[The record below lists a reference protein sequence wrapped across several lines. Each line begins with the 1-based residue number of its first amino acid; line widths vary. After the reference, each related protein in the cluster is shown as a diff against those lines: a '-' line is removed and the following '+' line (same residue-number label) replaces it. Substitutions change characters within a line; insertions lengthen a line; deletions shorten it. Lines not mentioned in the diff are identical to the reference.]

1 MKNINGTGSVY
12 KLSGKRR
19 KPWAFAIT
27 TGYSNDGKQ
36 IRKLIGTFPTKK
48 EAQETLIK
56 YAKNP
61 NLFTKMTFKELKDM
75 WWENYK
81 SKATNEGTI
90 RTNTYKLK
98 NLKPLDNLK
107 VSELKLFHM
116 QEIFD
121 NMDASWNFKSSCKSV
136 LNMIFDYAL
145 KNELIES
152 NRVKFIELGKRNT
165 VIKRRVFTK
174 KEIKILWENLD
185 SDTYYSK
192 YIYIILILIY
202 TGMRIGELINLKNED
217 INLNDSLLTIKE
229 SKTEAGIRIIPI
241 SSKIFNLF
249 LSNMVK
255 GQEYFVV
262 GYKTP
267 KLSYRTFKPRFEKLL
282 KELQIE
288 AHTIHDT
295 RHTFATLLNNA
306 DANQSTIAKLIGHLD
321 FSVTENIYTHKDA
334 EELRKAIEL
343 LN

>member
-1 MKNINGTGSVY
+1 MKNINGTGSIY

-19 KPWAFAIT
+19 KPWAFVIT
-27 TGYSNDGKQ
+27 TGYSVEGKQ
-36 IRKLIGTFPTKK
+36 LRELIGTFHTKK

-56 YAKNP
+56 YVKNP

-81 SKATNEGTI
+81 NKATNEGTI

-121 NMDASWNFKSSCKSV
+121 NMEASWNFKSSCKSL

-185 SDTYYSK
+185 SNTFYSE

-217 INLNDSLLTIKE
+217 INLNDSLVAIKE
-229 SKTEAGIRIIPI
+229 SKTESGIRIIPI
-241 SSKIFNLF
+241 HSKIFNLF
-249 LSNMVK
+249 LNNIVS
-255 GQEYFVV
+255 GQEYFVK
-262 GYKTP
+262 GYKTE
-267 KLSYRTFKPRFEKLL
+267 KLSYRTFKSRFEKLL
-282 KELQIE
+282 KELKIE
-288 AHTIHDT
+288 QHTIHDT

-306 DANQSTIAKLIGHLD
+306 DANQSAIAKLIGHLD
-321 FSVTENIYTHKDA
+321 FSVTESIYTHKDA